1 VEWKSIPLVYERRNA
16 GALRAKSQES
26 RVKGKVAIR
35 RYGISRFALWLFV
48 DRKMAF
54 YEAQNGF
61 LHPAIWLFMKISFIS
76 FTFGGNIH
84 VFSIV
89 RGEG

>member
-1 VEWKSIPLVYERRNA
+1 M
-16 GALRAKSQES
+16 GALRAKS
-26 RVKGKVAIR
+26 KVAMR
-35 RYGISRFALWLFV
+35 RYGISRFAIWLFV

>member
-1 VEWKSIPLVYERRNA
+1 MSGEMQ
-16 GALRAKSQES
+16 ALRAKSQES

-54 YEAQNGF
+54 CEARNGFYLLRNGF
-61 LHPAIWLFMKISFIS
+61 L
-76 FTFGGNIH
+76 
-84 VFSIV
+84 
-89 RGEG
+89 